1 MSSYAQ
7 QQREVS
13 SSAYFYSYTVGI
25 TLMISNTSYTN
36 VDNIY
41 AGTLQGYGNHT
52 IHFSDYCKL
61 LQYIRHT
68 CIEFEPDHR
77 GSTNRQ

>member
-1 MSSYAQ
+1 MLLNDLQRSLYSQEDKMSAYAQ

-13 SSAYFYSYTVGI
+13 SSAYFYSYPMGI

-36 VDNIY
+36 VDKNF

-52 IHFSDYCKL
+52 IHFSDYFKL
-61 LQYIRHT
+61 L
-68 CIEFEPDHR
+68 
-77 GSTNRQ
+77 